1 LSASQL
7 SKETNILKKENNM
20 ISLVWVIQAIR
31 RTEPKL
37 KFANIMEEKCAQYS
51 ESELNAAKMDGFSKI
66 PIAEE

>member
-1 LSASQL
+1 
-7 SKETNILKKENNM
+7 M

-66 PIAEE
+66 LIAEE